1 MLKVGDTAIVN
12 TDDGRLYK
20 GCEVVILLDMG
31 EKAKRVGDPKSVYV
45 RTKDGNCCA
54 WYDPADLQIMSK

>member
-31 EKAKRVGDPKSVYV
+31 EKAKRVGDLKAFTSVQKMVNVVHGMIRLIY
-45 RTKDGNCCA
+45 K
-54 WYDPADLQIMSK
+54 